1 MTLNEV
7 YLTGKNILIKAG
19 IENPAFDAM
28 CIFEFCFK
36 LNRQD
41 IILYRNKTADS
52 KQEKAFLDL
61 IQQRSN
67 GRPLQYIL
75 GEWSFMDLKFNVGE
89 GVLIPRD
96 DTEVL
101 VNATL
106 NLIKNIKNPK
116 ILDLC
121 SGSGAIALSLAYNRP
136 DADIKAIELSDI
148 ALKYLNKNIELNN
161 INNVVALKS
170 NVLTE
175 NVKNKFIDFDI
186 IVSNPPYIPTD
197 DIENLQKE
205 VKNEPVM
212 ALDGGNDGLDF
223 YKVIA
228 AKWKVALKK
237 NGYMCFEIGIG
248 QSIDV
253 VNILKNKDAKEIEII
268 KDLNG
273 INRVITAKF

>member
-7 YLTGKNILIKAG
+7 YLNGKNILIKAG

-28 CIFEFCFK
+28 CIFKLCFK

-41 IILYRNKTADS
+41 IILYRNKTADNR
-52 KQEKAFLDL
+52 QEKDFFNL
-61 IQQRSN
+61 IKQRSN

-101 VNATL
+101 VNAAL
-106 NLIKNIKNPK
+106 NLIKHIKNPK

-121 SGSGAIALSLAYNRP
+121 SGSGTIALSLAYKRP
-136 DADIKAIELSDI
+136 DADVKAIELSDI
-148 ALKYLNKNIELNN
+148 ALKYLNENIKLNN
-161 INNVVALKS
+161 INNVVALKGD
-170 NVLTE
+170 VLTE

-186 IVSNPPYIPTD
+186 IVSNPPYIPTS
-197 DIENLQKE
+197 DIDNLQKE
-205 VKNEPVM
+205 VKNEPIM
-212 ALDGGNDGLDF
+212 ALDGGDDGLNF
-223 YKVIA
+223 YRIIA
-228 AKWKVALKK
+228 KKWKVALRK
-237 NGYMCFEIGIG
+237 NGMMCFEIGIK
-248 QSIDV
+248 QAKDV
-253 VNILKNKDAKEIEII
+253 ACILKNENADEIKTI

-273 INRVITAKF
+273 IDRVITAKF